1 MVFIL
6 LKLKRDNMRV
16 YLSYF
21 IKGMAIG
28 IANAIPG
35 VSGGTIAFVLGIYEK
50 LTYSISTL
58 PTALIKLKWK
68 DIIESLKILIPTFL
82 GAAVSIFLFLNIINY
97 LFSNYPIP
105 TKIFFVGLVL
115 GSFPFITK
123 TVEEYNFKVFFAF
136 FLGAFIMA
144 IFVYFDI
151 NKPMGEATYSGN
163 FSVFYGIKLFF
174 CGIAA
179 AIAMVI
185 PGISGSLLLLIL
197 GEYENI
203 SYFVSTL
210 KSNFN
215 NVYPLIFLG
224 IGVIIGI
231 FAISKLITILIQ
243 KYWSTLF
250 GFVLGILV
258 VSFLSLWPKYNFFKY
273 SYVNSYC
280 FVNVHGFS
288 CGNRYGKN
296 LNLFYNIPKFYIIS
310 FRIYNNERG

>member
-97 LFSNYPIP
+97 LFSNYPVP

-115 GSFPFITK
+115 GSFPFVTK
-123 TVEEYNFKVFFAF
+123 TVEKYNFKVFLAF

-151 NKPMGEATYSGN
+151 NEPEINEAVGETVSSSN
-163 FSVFYGIKLFF
+163 FSFVYGIKLFF

-203 SYFVSTL
+203 SYFVSNMT
-210 KSNFN
+210 SNLN
-215 NVYPLIFLG
+215 NIYPLIFLG
-224 IGVIIGI
+224 IGILIGI
-231 FAISKLITILIQ
+231 FLISKLITILIQ
-243 KYWSTLF
+243 KYRSMLF
-250 GFVLGILV
+250 GFVLGILI
-258 VSFLSLWPKYNFFKY
+258 VSFLSLWPNIT
-273 SYVNSYC
+273 SLSIPMLAATVLSMC
-280 FVNVHGFS
+280 LGFLVAIVME
-288 CGNRYGKN
+288 K
-296 LNLFYNIPKFYIIS
+296 I
-310 FRIYNNERG
+310 

>member
-1 MVFIL
+1 
-6 LKLKRDNMRV
+6 MRT

-50 LTYSISTL
+50 LTYSISSL
-58 PTALIKLKWK
+58 PIALIKLRWK
-68 DIIESLKILIPTFL
+68 DVAESLKILIPVFF
-82 GAAVSIFLFLNIINY
+82 GAIISIFLFLNIISF
-97 LFSNYPIP
+97 LFANYPIP

-115 GSFPFITK
+115 GSFPFVTK
-123 TVEEYNFKVFFAF
+123 TVEKYDLKIFLAF

-151 NKPMGEATYSGN
+151 NEPEINKIIVESTYSD
-163 FSVFYGIKLFF
+163 FSVVYGIKLFF

-203 SYFVSTL
+203 SYFVSNIT
-210 KSNFN
+210 SNFN
-215 NVYPLIFLG
+215 YIYPLIFLG
-224 IGVIIGI
+224 VGIVIGI
-231 FAISKLITILIQ
+231 FAISKLITVLIQ
-243 KYWSTLF
+243 KYRGIVF
-250 GFVLGILV
+250 GFVLGILI
-258 VSFLSLWPKYNFFKY
+258 VSFLSLWPNITFL
-273 SYVNSYC
+273 SVPMLAATVLSMC
-280 FVNVHGFS
+280 LGFLVAIMM
-288 CGNRYGKN
+288 GK
-296 LNLFYNIPKFYIIS
+296 I
-310 FRIYNNERG
+310 

>member
-6 LKLKRDNMRV
+6 LKLKRDNMIV

-123 TVEEYNFKVFFAF
+123 TVEEYNLKVFFAF

-151 NKPMGEATYSGN
+151 NEPEINEAVGETVSSSN
-163 FSVFYGIKLFF
+163 FSFVYGIKLFF

-203 SYFVSTL
+203 SYFVSNMT
-210 KSNFN
+210 SNLN
-215 NVYPLIFLG
+215 NIYPLIFLG
-224 IGVIIGI
+224 IGILIGI
-231 FAISKLITILIQ
+231 FLISKLITILIQ
-243 KYWSTLF
+243 KYRSMLF
-250 GFVLGILV
+250 GFVLGILI
-258 VSFLSLWPKYNFFKY
+258 VSFLSLWPNIT
-273 SYVNSYC
+273 SLSIPILAATVLSMC
-280 FVNVHGFS
+280 LGFLVAIVME
-288 CGNRYGKN
+288 K
-296 LNLFYNIPKFYIIS
+296 I
-310 FRIYNNERG
+310 

>member
-1 MVFIL
+1 
-6 LKLKRDNMRV
+6 MRA

-50 LTYSISTL
+50 LTYSISSL
-58 PTALIKLKWK
+58 PIALIKFRWK
-68 DIIESLKILIPTFL
+68 DVAESLKILIPVFL
-82 GAAVSIFLFLNIINY
+82 GAIISIFLFLNIIN
-97 LFSNYPIP
+97 FSFANYPIP

-115 GSFPFITK
+115 GSFPFVTK
-123 TVEEYNFKVFFAF
+123 TVEKYDLKVFFAF

-151 NKPMGEATYSGN
+151 NEPEINKTAVESASSSD
-163 FSVFYGIKLFF
+163 FSFIYGVKLFF

-203 SYFVSTL
+203 SYFVSNITA
-210 KSNFN
+210 NFN
-215 NVYPLIFLG
+215 YIYPLIFLG
-224 IGVIIGI
+224 IGIVIGI

-243 KYWSTLF
+243 KYRTIVF
-250 GFVLGILV
+250 GFVLGILI
-258 VSFLSLWPKYNFFKY
+258 VSFLSLWPNITFL
-273 SYVNSYC
+273 SIPMLVATVLSMC
-280 FVNVHGFS
+280 LGFLVAIMME
-288 CGNRYGKN
+288 K
-296 LNLFYNIPKFYIIS
+296 I
-310 FRIYNNERG
+310 

>member
-1 MVFIL
+1 
-6 LKLKRDNMRV
+6 MRA

-50 LTYSISTL
+50 LTYSISSL
-58 PTALIKLKWK
+58 PIALIKFRWK
-68 DIIESLKILIPTFL
+68 DVAESLKILIPVFL
-82 GAAVSIFLFLNIINY
+82 GAIISIFLFLNIIN
-97 LFSNYPIP
+97 FSFANYPIP

-115 GSFPFITK
+115 GSFPFVTK
-123 TVEEYNFKVFFAF
+123 TVEKYDLKVFLAF

-151 NKPMGEATYSGN
+151 NEPEINKVAGESGSSSD
-163 FSVFYGIKLFF
+163 FSFIYGIKLFF

-203 SYFVSTL
+203 SYFVSNITA
-210 KSNFN
+210 NFN
-215 NVYPLIFLG
+215 YIYPLIFLG
-224 IGVIIGI
+224 IGIVIGI

-243 KYWSTLF
+243 KYRTIVF
-250 GFVLGILV
+250 GFVLGILI
-258 VSFLSLWPKYNFFKY
+258 VSFLSLWPNIT
-273 SYVNSYC
+273 SLSVPMLAATVLSMC
-280 FVNVHGFS
+280 LGFLVAIMME
-288 CGNRYGKN
+288 K
-296 LNLFYNIPKFYIIS
+296 I
-310 FRIYNNERG
+310 

>member
-1 MVFIL
+1 
-6 LKLKRDNMRV
+6 MRA

-21 IKGMAIG
+21 IKGMVIG

-50 LTYSISTL
+50 LTYSISSF
-58 PTALIKLKWK
+58 PTALIKLRWK
-68 DIIESLKILIPTFL
+68 DLAESLKILIPVFL
-82 GAAVSIFLFLNIINY
+82 GAIISIFLFLNIISR
-97 LFSNYPIP
+97 LFSSFPIP

-115 GSFPFITK
+115 GSFPFVTK
-123 TVEEYNFKVFFAF
+123 TIEKYNLKVFLAF

-144 IFVYFDI
+144 IFVYFNI
-151 NKPMGEATYSGN
+151 NTPAGKTAYSGE
-163 FSVFYGIKLFF
+163 FSFIYGMKLFF

-203 SYFVSTL
+203 TRFVSNIT
-210 KSNFN
+210 SNFD

-224 IGVIIGI
+224 IGIVIGI

-243 KYWSTLF
+243 KHRATLF
-250 GFVLGILV
+250 GFVLGILI
-258 VSFLSLWPKYNFFKY
+258 VSFLSLWPNIT
-273 SYVNSYC
+273 SLSIPMLIATVLSMC
-280 FVNVHGFS
+280 LGFLVAIVME
-288 CGNRYGKN
+288 K
-296 LNLFYNIPKFYIIS
+296 I
-310 FRIYNNERG
+310 

>member
-1 MVFIL
+1 
-6 LKLKRDNMRV
+6 MRA

-50 LTYSISTL
+50 LTYSISSL
-58 PTALIKLKWK
+58 PIALIKFRWK
-68 DIIESLKILIPTFL
+68 DVAESLKILIPVFL
-82 GAAVSIFLFLNIINY
+82 GAIISIFLFLNIIN
-97 LFSNYPIP
+97 FSFANYPIP

-115 GSFPFITK
+115 GSFPFVTK
-123 TVEEYNFKVFFAF
+123 TVEKYDLKVFLAF

-151 NKPMGEATYSGN
+151 NEPEINKVAGESVSSD
-163 FSVFYGIKLFF
+163 FSFIYGVKLFF

-197 GEYENI
+197 GEYENV
-203 SYFVSTL
+203 SYFVSNIT
-210 KSNFN
+210 SNFN
-215 NVYPLIFLG
+215 YIYPLIFLG
-224 IGVIIGI
+224 IGIVIGI

-243 KYWSTLF
+243 KYRTIVF
-250 GFVLGILV
+250 GFVLGILI
-258 VSFLSLWPKYNFFKY
+258 VSFLSLWPNIT
-273 SYVNSYC
+273 SLSVPMLAATVLSMC
-280 FVNVHGFS
+280 LGFLVAIMME
-288 CGNRYGKN
+288 K
-296 LNLFYNIPKFYIIS
+296 I
-310 FRIYNNERG
+310 

>member
-1 MVFIL
+1 
-6 LKLKRDNMRV
+6 MRA

-50 LTYSISTL
+50 LTYSISSL
-58 PTALIKLKWK
+58 PIALIKFRWK
-68 DIIESLKILIPTFL
+68 DVAESLKILIPVFL
-82 GAAVSIFLFLNIINY
+82 GAIISIFLFLNIIN
-97 LFSNYPIP
+97 FSFANYPIP

-115 GSFPFITK
+115 GSFPFVTK
-123 TVEEYNFKVFFAF
+123 TVEKYDFKVFLAF

-151 NKPMGEATYSGN
+151 NEPEINKVAGESVSSSD
-163 FSVFYGIKLFF
+163 FSFIYGIKLFF

-203 SYFVSTL
+203 SYFVSNIT
-210 KSNFN
+210 SNFN
-215 NVYPLIFLG
+215 YIYPLIFLG
-224 IGVIIGI
+224 IGIVIGI

-243 KYWSTLF
+243 KYRTIVF
-250 GFVLGILV
+250 GFVLGILI
-258 VSFLSLWPKYNFFKY
+258 VSFLSLWPNIT
-273 SYVNSYC
+273 SLSVPMLAATVLSMC
-280 FVNVHGFS
+280 LGFLVAIMME
-288 CGNRYGKN
+288 K
-296 LNLFYNIPKFYIIS
+296 I
-310 FRIYNNERG
+310 

>member
-1 MVFIL
+1 
-6 LKLKRDNMRV
+6 MRA

-50 LTYSISTL
+50 LTYSISSL
-58 PTALIKLKWK
+58 PIALIKLRWK
-68 DIIESLKILIPTFL
+68 DTAESLKILIPVFL
-82 GAAVSIFLFLNIINY
+82 GAIISIFLFLNIINY
-97 LFSNYPIP
+97 LFSYYPIP

-115 GSFPFITK
+115 GSFPFVTK
-123 TVEEYNFKVFFAF
+123 TVEKYNFKVFLAF

-151 NKPMGEATYSGN
+151 NEPEINEAVGETVSSSN
-163 FSVFYGIKLFF
+163 FSFVYGIKLFF

-203 SYFVSTL
+203 SYFVSNMT
-210 KSNFN
+210 SNLN
-215 NVYPLIFLG
+215 NIYPLIFLG
-224 IGVIIGI
+224 IGILIGI
-231 FAISKLITILIQ
+231 FLISKLITILIQ
-243 KYWSTLF
+243 KYRSMLF
-250 GFVLGILV
+250 GFVLGILI
-258 VSFLSLWPKYNFFKY
+258 VSFLSLWPNIT
-273 SYVNSYC
+273 SLSIPMLAATVLSMC
-280 FVNVHGFS
+280 LGFLVAIVME
-288 CGNRYGKN
+288 K
-296 LNLFYNIPKFYIIS
+296 I
-310 FRIYNNERG
+310 

>member
-6 LKLKRDNMRV
+6 LKLKLKRDNMRV

-50 LTYSISTL
+50 LAYSISTL

-68 DIIESLKILIPTFL
+68 DIIESLKILIPTFF

-97 LFSNYPIP
+97 LFSNYPVP

-115 GSFPFITK
+115 GSFPFVTK
-123 TVEEYNFKVFFAF
+123 TVEKYNFKVFLAF

-151 NKPMGEATYSGN
+151 NEPEINEAVGETVSSSN
-163 FSVFYGIKLFF
+163 FSFVYGIKLFF

-203 SYFVSTL
+203 SYFVSNMT
-210 KSNFN
+210 SNLN
-215 NVYPLIFLG
+215 NIYPLIFLG
-224 IGVIIGI
+224 IGILIGI
-231 FAISKLITILIQ
+231 FLISKLITILIQ
-243 KYWSTLF
+243 KYRSMLF
-250 GFVLGILV
+250 GFVLGILI
-258 VSFLSLWPKYNFFKY
+258 VSFLSLWPNIT
-273 SYVNSYC
+273 SLSIPILAATVLSMC
-280 FVNVHGFS
+280 LGFLVAIVME
-288 CGNRYGKN
+288 K
-296 LNLFYNIPKFYIIS
+296 I
-310 FRIYNNERG
+310 

>member
-6 LKLKRDNMRV
+6 LKLKLKRDNMRV

-68 DIIESLKILIPTFL
+68 DIIESFKILIPTFF
-82 GAAVSIFLFLNIINY
+82 GAAVSIFLFLNIIKY

-151 NKPMGEATYSGN
+151 NKPMGEATYSEN

-243 KYWSTLF
+243 KYRSTLF

-258 VSFLSLWPKYNFFKY
+258 VSFLSLWPNIT
-273 SYVNSYC
+273 SLSIPMLIATVLSMC
-280 FVNVHGFS
+280 MGFLVAIVME
-288 CGNRYGKN
+288 K
-296 LNLFYNIPKFYIIS
+296 I
-310 FRIYNNERG
+310 

>member
-68 DIIESLKILIPTFL
+68 DIIESLKILIPTFF

-97 LFSNYPIP
+97 LFSNYPVP

-115 GSFPFITK
+115 GSFPFVTK
-123 TVEEYNFKVFFAF
+123 TVEKYNFKVFLAF

-151 NKPMGEATYSGN
+151 NEPEINEVVGETVSSSN
-163 FSVFYGIKLFF
+163 FSFVYGIKLFF

-185 PGISGSLLLLIL
+185 PGISGSLLLLVL

-203 SYFVSTL
+203 SYFVSNMT
-210 KSNFN
+210 SNLN
-215 NVYPLIFLG
+215 NIYPLIFLG
-224 IGVIIGI
+224 IGILIGI
-231 FAISKLITILIQ
+231 FLISKLITILIQ
-243 KYWSTLF
+243 KYRSMLF
-250 GFVLGILV
+250 GFVLGILI
-258 VSFLSLWPKYNFFKY
+258 VSFLSLWPNIT
-273 SYVNSYC
+273 SLSIPMLASTVLSMC
-280 FVNVHGFS
+280 LGFLVAIVME
-288 CGNRYGKN
+288 K
-296 LNLFYNIPKFYIIS
+296 I
-310 FRIYNNERG
+310 

>member
-1 MVFIL
+1 
-6 LKLKRDNMRV
+6 MRA

-50 LTYSISTL
+50 LTYSISSL
-58 PTALIKLKWK
+58 PMSLIKLRWK
-68 DIIESLKILIPTFL
+68 DVAESLKILIPVFL
-82 GAAVSIFLFLNIINY
+82 GAIISIFLFLNIISF
-97 LFSNYPIP
+97 LFANYPIP

-115 GSFPFITK
+115 GSFPFVTK
-123 TVEEYNFKVFFAF
+123 TVEKYDLKIFLAF

-151 NKPMGEATYSGN
+151 NEPEINKIIGESTYSD
-163 FSVFYGIKLFF
+163 FSVVYGIKLFF

-203 SYFVSTL
+203 SYFVSNIT
-210 KSNFN
+210 SNFN
-215 NVYPLIFLG
+215 YIYPLIFLG
-224 IGVIIGI
+224 VGIVIGI

-243 KYWSTLF
+243 KYRGIVF
-250 GFVLGILV
+250 GFVLGILI
-258 VSFLSLWPKYNFFKY
+258 VSFLSLWPNITFL
-273 SYVNSYC
+273 SVPMLAATVLSMC
-280 FVNVHGFS
+280 LGFLVAIVME
-288 CGNRYGKN
+288 K
-296 LNLFYNIPKFYIIS
+296 I
-310 FRIYNNERG
+310 

>member
-1 MVFIL
+1 
-6 LKLKRDNMRV
+6 MRT

-50 LTYSISTL
+50 LTYSISSL
-58 PTALIKLKWK
+58 PIALIKLRWK
-68 DIIESLKILIPTFL
+68 DVAESLKILIPVFF
-82 GAAVSIFLFLNIINY
+82 GAIISIFLFLNIINF
-97 LFSNYPIP
+97 LFANYPIP

-115 GSFPFITK
+115 GSFPFVTK
-123 TVEEYNFKVFFAF
+123 TVEKYDLKIFLAF

-151 NKPMGEATYSGN
+151 NEPEINKIIGESTYSD
-163 FSVFYGIKLFF
+163 FSVVYGIKLFF

-203 SYFVSTL
+203 SYFVSNIT
-210 KSNFN
+210 SNFN
-215 NVYPLIFLG
+215 YIYPLIFLG
-224 IGVIIGI
+224 VGIVIGI
-231 FAISKLITILIQ
+231 FAISKLITVLIQ
-243 KYWSTLF
+243 KYRGIVF
-250 GFVLGILV
+250 GFVLGILI
-258 VSFLSLWPKYNFFKY
+258 VSFLSLWPNITFL
-273 SYVNSYC
+273 SVPMLAATVLSMC
-280 FVNVHGFS
+280 LGFLVAIMME
-288 CGNRYGKN
+288 K
-296 LNLFYNIPKFYIIS
+296 I
-310 FRIYNNERG
+310 

>member
-1 MVFIL
+1 
-6 LKLKRDNMRV
+6 MRA

-50 LTYSISTL
+50 LTYSISSL
-58 PTALIKLKWK
+58 PIALIKFRWK
-68 DIIESLKILIPTFL
+68 DVAESLKILIPVFL
-82 GAAVSIFLFLNIINY
+82 GAIISIFLFLNIIN
-97 LFSNYPIP
+97 FSFANYPIP

-115 GSFPFITK
+115 GSFPFVTK
-123 TVEEYNFKVFFAF
+123 TVEKYDLKVFLAF

-151 NKPMGEATYSGN
+151 NEPEINKTVGESVSSSD
-163 FSVFYGIKLFF
+163 FSFIYGVKLFF

-203 SYFVSTL
+203 SYFVSNITA
-210 KSNFN
+210 NFN
-215 NVYPLIFLG
+215 YIYPLIFLG
-224 IGVIIGI
+224 IGIVIGI

-243 KYWSTLF
+243 KYRTIVF
-250 GFVLGILV
+250 GFVLGILI
-258 VSFLSLWPKYNFFKY
+258 VSFLSLCPNIT
-273 SYVNSYC
+273 SL
-280 FVNVHGFS
+280 NVPMLAATVLSMCLGFLVAIMME
-288 CGNRYGKN
+288 K
-296 LNLFYNIPKFYIIS
+296 I
-310 FRIYNNERG
+310 

>member
-68 DIIESLKILIPTFL
+68 DIIESLKILIPTFF

-97 LFSNYPIP
+97 LFSNYPVP

-115 GSFPFITK
+115 GSFPFVTK
-123 TVEEYNFKVFFAF
+123 TVEKYNFKVFLAF

-151 NKPMGEATYSGN
+151 NEPEINEVVGETVSSSN
-163 FSVFYGIKLFF
+163 FSFVYGIKLFF

-185 PGISGSLLLLIL
+185 PGISGSLLLLVL

-203 SYFVSTL
+203 SYFVSNMT
-210 KSNFN
+210 SNLN
-215 NVYPLIFLG
+215 NIYPLIFLG
-224 IGVIIGI
+224 IGILIGI
-231 FAISKLITILIQ
+231 FLISKLITILIQ
-243 KYWSTLF
+243 KYRSMLF
-250 GFVLGILV
+250 GFVLGILI
-258 VSFLSLWPKYNFFKY
+258 VSFLSLWPNIT
-273 SYVNSYC
+273 SLSIPMLAATVLSMC
-280 FVNVHGFS
+280 LGFLVAIVME
-288 CGNRYGKN
+288 K
-296 LNLFYNIPKFYIIS
+296 I
-310 FRIYNNERG
+310 

>member
-1 MVFIL
+1 
-6 LKLKRDNMRV
+6 MRA

-50 LTYSISTL
+50 LTYSISSL
-58 PTALIKLKWK
+58 PMSLIKLRWK
-68 DIIESLKILIPTFL
+68 DVAESLKILIPVFL
-82 GAAVSIFLFLNIINY
+82 GAIISIFLFLNIISF
-97 LFSNYPIP
+97 LFANYPIP

-115 GSFPFITK
+115 GSFPFVTK
-123 TVEEYNFKVFFAF
+123 TVEKYDLKIFLAF

-151 NKPMGEATYSGN
+151 NEPEINKIIVESTYSD
-163 FSVFYGIKLFF
+163 FSVVYGIKLFF

-203 SYFVSTL
+203 SYFVSNIT
-210 KSNFN
+210 SNFN
-215 NVYPLIFLG
+215 YIYPLIFLG
-224 IGVIIGI
+224 VGIVIGI
-231 FAISKLITILIQ
+231 FAISKLITVLIQ
-243 KYWSTLF
+243 KYRGIVF
-250 GFVLGILV
+250 GFVLGILI
-258 VSFLSLWPKYNFFKY
+258 VSFLSLWPNITFL
-273 SYVNSYC
+273 SVPMLAATVLSMC
-280 FVNVHGFS
+280 LGFLVAIMM
-288 CGNRYGKN
+288 GK
-296 LNLFYNIPKFYIIS
+296 I
-310 FRIYNNERG
+310 

>member
-1 MVFIL
+1 
-6 LKLKRDNMRV
+6 MRA

-50 LTYSISTL
+50 LTYSISSL
-58 PTALIKLKWK
+58 PIALIKFRWK
-68 DIIESLKILIPTFL
+68 DVAESLKILIPVFL
-82 GAAVSIFLFLNIINY
+82 GAIISIFLFLNIIN
-97 LFSNYPIP
+97 FSFANYPIP

-115 GSFPFITK
+115 GSFPFVTK
-123 TVEEYNFKVFFAF
+123 TVEKYDFKVFLAF

-151 NKPMGEATYSGN
+151 NEPEINKVAGESVSSSD
-163 FSVFYGIKLFF
+163 FSFIYGIKLFF

-197 GEYENI
+197 GEYENV
-203 SYFVSTL
+203 SYFVSNIT
-210 KSNFN
+210 SNFN
-215 NVYPLIFLG
+215 YIYPLIFLG
-224 IGVIIGI
+224 IGIVIGI

-243 KYWSTLF
+243 KYRTIVF
-250 GFVLGILV
+250 GFVLGILI
-258 VSFLSLWPKYNFFKY
+258 VSFLSLWPNITFL
-273 SYVNSYC
+273 SIPMLAATVLSMC
-280 FVNVHGFS
+280 LGFLVAIMME
-288 CGNRYGKN
+288 K
-296 LNLFYNIPKFYIIS
+296 I
-310 FRIYNNERG
+310 

>member
-1 MVFIL
+1 
-6 LKLKRDNMRV
+6 MRT

-50 LTYSISTL
+50 LTYSISSL
-58 PTALIKLKWK
+58 PIALIKLRWK
-68 DIIESLKILIPTFL
+68 DVAESLKILIPVFF
-82 GAAVSIFLFLNIINY
+82 GAIISIFLFLNIISF
-97 LFSNYPIP
+97 LFANYPIP

-115 GSFPFITK
+115 GSFPFVTK
-123 TVEEYNFKVFFAF
+123 TVEKYDLKIFLAF

-151 NKPMGEATYSGN
+151 NEPEINKIIVESTYSD
-163 FSVFYGIKLFF
+163 FSVVYGIKLFF

-203 SYFVSTL
+203 SYFVSNIT
-210 KSNFN
+210 SNFN
-215 NVYPLIFLG
+215 YIYPLIFLG
-224 IGVIIGI
+224 VGIVIGI
-231 FAISKLITILIQ
+231 FAISKLITVLIQ
-243 KYWSTLF
+243 KYRGIVF
-250 GFVLGILV
+250 GFVLGILI
-258 VSFLSLWPKYNFFKY
+258 VSFLSLWPNITFL
-273 SYVNSYC
+273 SVPMLAATVLSMC
-280 FVNVHGFS
+280 LGFLVAIMME
-288 CGNRYGKN
+288 K
-296 LNLFYNIPKFYIIS
+296 I
-310 FRIYNNERG
+310 

>member
-68 DIIESLKILIPTFL
+68 DIIESLKILIPAFL

-97 LFSNYPIP
+97 LFSNYPVP

-151 NKPMGEATYSGN
+151 NEPEINEAVGETVSSSN
-163 FSVFYGIKLFF
+163 FSFVYGIKLFF

-215 NVYPLIFLG
+215 NIYPLIFLG

-243 KYWSTLF
+243 KYRSTLF

-258 VSFLSLWPKYNFFKY
+258 VSFLSLWPNIT
-273 SYVNSYC
+273 SLSIPMLIATVLSMC
-280 FVNVHGFS
+280 MGF
-288 CGNRYGKN
+288 
-296 LNLFYNIPKFYIIS
+296 LVAIIM
-310 FRIYNNERG
+310 EKV

>member
-1 MVFIL
+1 
-6 LKLKRDNMRV
+6 MRA

-50 LTYSISTL
+50 LTYSISSL
-58 PTALIKLKWK
+58 PIALIKFRWK
-68 DIIESLKILIPTFL
+68 DVAESLKILIPVFL
-82 GAAVSIFLFLNIINY
+82 GAIISIFLFLNIIN
-97 LFSNYPIP
+97 FSFANYPIP

-115 GSFPFITK
+115 GSFPFVTK
-123 TVEEYNFKVFFAF
+123 TVEKYDFKVFFAF
-136 FLGAFIMA
+136 FLGAFTMA

-151 NKPMGEATYSGN
+151 NEPEINKTVGESVSSSD
-163 FSVFYGIKLFF
+163 FSFIYGVKLFF

-203 SYFVSTL
+203 SYFVSNIT
-210 KSNFN
+210 SNFN
-215 NVYPLIFLG
+215 YIYPLIFLG
-224 IGVIIGI
+224 IGIVIGI

-243 KYWSTLF
+243 KYRTIVF
-250 GFVLGILV
+250 GFVLGILI
-258 VSFLSLWPKYNFFKY
+258 VSFLSLWPNIT
-273 SYVNSYC
+273 SL
-280 FVNVHGFS
+280 NVPMLAATVLSMCLGFLVAIMME
-288 CGNRYGKN
+288 K
-296 LNLFYNIPKFYIIS
+296 I
-310 FRIYNNERG
+310 

>member
-1 MVFIL
+1 
-6 LKLKRDNMRV
+6 MRA

-50 LTYSISTL
+50 LTYSISIL

-97 LFSNYPIP
+97 LFSNYPVP

-115 GSFPFITK
+115 GSFPFVTK
-123 TVEEYNFKVFFAF
+123 TVEKYNFKVFLAF

-151 NKPMGEATYSGN
+151 NEPEINEVVGETVSSSN
-163 FSVFYGIKLFF
+163 FSFVYGIKLFF

-197 GEYENI
+197 GEYENV
-203 SYFVSTL
+203 SYFVSNMT
-210 KSNFN
+210 SNLN
-215 NVYPLIFLG
+215 NIYPLIFLG
-224 IGVIIGI
+224 IGILIGI
-231 FAISKLITILIQ
+231 FLISKLITILIQ
-243 KYWSTLF
+243 KYRSMLF
-250 GFVLGILV
+250 GFVLGILI
-258 VSFLSLWPKYNFFKY
+258 VSFLSLWPNIT
-273 SYVNSYC
+273 SLSIPMLAATVLSMC
-280 FVNVHGFS
+280 LGFLVAIVME
-288 CGNRYGKN
+288 K
-296 LNLFYNIPKFYIIS
+296 I
-310 FRIYNNERG
+310 